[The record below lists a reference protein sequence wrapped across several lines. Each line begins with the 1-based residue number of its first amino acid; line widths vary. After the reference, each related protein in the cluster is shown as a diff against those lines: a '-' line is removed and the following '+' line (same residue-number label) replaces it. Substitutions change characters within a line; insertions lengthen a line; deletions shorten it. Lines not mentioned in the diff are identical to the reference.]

1 MAYLT
6 CPWCLTPQLVA
17 DEAPGYRCY
26 TCSAEIAFFACSRCG
41 LVQTVSKRWTRFTC
55 SGCGAVVDLPRRW
68 GYAAEAT
75 AGRVRAAGKAWP
87 TP

>member
-17 DEAPGYRCY
+17 DDASSYRCF
-26 TCSAEIAFFACSRCG
+26 TCYAEIGFFPCPGCG

-55 SGCGAVVDLPRRW
+55 SGCEAVVDLPRRW
-68 GYAAEAT
+68 GYSAEAT
-75 AGRVRAAGKAWP
+75 AGRVGAAGKAWP
-87 TP
+87 KL